1 MLDLTEQGYITLRDV
16 KYFVLDEA
24 DRMLDMGFIH
34 DIRKLIKMLPQKRQS
49 LFFSATMPKNIL
61 ELSKTILINPKN
73 ISVAPVSSTADTIQQ
88 HVYFTN
94 QRSKKDLL
102 FHILKDKEIIQIL
115 IFSKTKHGANKIV
128 KNLQKKK
135 NHLISIK
142 HIFVPNFFESL
153 LLFDFFLKKKV
164 PSQSA

>member
-1 MLDLTEQGYITLRDV
+1 
-16 KYFVLDEA
+16 
-24 DRMLDMGFIH
+24 
-34 DIRKLIKMLPQKRQS
+34 MLPQKRQS

-128 KNLQKKK
+128 KNLQKKNIEAAAIHGDK
-135 NHLISIK
+135 SQNQRQKALRSFKDGRIRALVATDIAARAVSYTHLTLPTICS
-142 HIFVPNFFESL
+142 V
-153 LLFDFFLKKKV
+153 
-164 PSQSA
+164 